1 MSRGIREEEN
11 RNGDEELC
19 TLIVGLLIPIR
30 VAGDVLGLLLLLM
43 LLAAAALEHLLEE
56 LELGGCECEE
66 RKEADVKRNRM

>member
-30 VAGDVLGLLLLLM
+30 VAGDVLGLLLLL
-43 LLAAAALEHLLEE
+43 LLTTALEHLLEE
-56 LELGGCECEE
+56 LELSRCECEE
-66 RKEADVKRNRM
+66 GEEV